1 MKTRI
6 TIVCE
11 NSVNVPFPL
20 IGEHGLSMLI
30 ERDGV
35 SLFDTGQ
42 GLGLLHNVSVLG
54 KNPAAVDRVILSH
67 GHYDHTGGL
76 LAFAQGRDA
85 ALPVFVNPDAFIPKF
100 AVYGAA
106 NAQSALPIGFPR
118 ERGEYERAGCD
129 FHHTTGH
136 EAIEDGMHAL
146 SAIPRPEG
154 WRGFDAMLKRKEGDA
169 YVDDP
174 FTDDLS
180 LCVET
185 DSGPVVL
192 LGCAHA
198 GIVEILD
205 AISRETGFASFH
217 AVIGGTHLGSAP
229 VEYVYRTI
237 DALQRYRVRRVG
249 VSHCTGSR
257 AALMI
262 ASAFPEAF
270 TPASVGAVFEF

>member
-1 MKTRI
+1 M
-6 TIVCE
+6 CE

-20 IGEHGLSMLI
+20 IGEHGIAMLI
-30 ERDGV
+30 ERDSV
-35 SLFDTGQ
+35 DLFDTGQ
-42 GLGLLHNVSVLG
+42 GLGLLHNFSVLG
-54 KNPAAVDRVILSH
+54 KTPGAIDKVILSH

-76 LAFAQGRDA
+76 LSIAQARCA
-85 ALPVFVNPDAFIPKF
+85 ALPVYVNPDAFIPKF
-100 AVYGAA
+100 AVYDGVNGQTAV
-106 NAQSALPIGFPR
+106 PIGFPR
-118 ERGEYERAGCD
+118 ERSEYERAGCS
-129 FHHTTGH
+129 FCNTSGH
-136 EAIEDGMHAL
+136 EVIGDGVHAF
-146 SAIPRPEG
+146 SAIPRPDG
-154 WRGFDAMLKRKEGDA
+154 WRGFDAMLKRNEGDT

-198 GIVEILD
+198 GIVEVLD
-205 AISRETGFASFH
+205 TISRETGFAGFH

-237 DALQRYRVRRVG
+237 DALQRFRVG
-249 VSHCTGSR
+249 QVGVAHCTGSR
-257 AALMI
+257 AAMMI
-262 ASAFPEAF
+262 AAAFPEAF